1 MSEWL
6 NPVVARLA
14 SGDRCEGEYC
24 GLLLVCS
31 WPMPPAVRE
40 QALAFAAA
48 LTAETQHAAQP
59 LPAGAYV
66 YPPSTLHCTV
76 ATLRPFTAGPLVGS
90 RRDEE
95 LDRWRSVLTSARQDP
110 DWPSGHFRLRM
121 RQPTLEGAAGIFR
134 YDDCDGAVVR
144 MRAALHRAIEQVR
157 SRVPV
162 PLSPS
167 RRVFLERKRTQAG
180 WRPVTS
186 PQTPSPHAQAGGRAA
201 EGGADRSLAR
211 PLPGS
216 PAGTSAPH
224 LPDIVHSTVL
234 RWAAEVPYP
243 ERPAARAAF
252 GRAAATVAPVT
263 FSVSG
268 GAVRASHAVNSRPV
282 PGSKCLK

>member
-1 MSEWL
+1 MHGTAQPPSWRLYLEVSAAEVVPDSAPRSAMPEWL
-6 NPVVARLA
+6 HPVVARLA

-144 MRAALHRAIEQVR
+144 MRAALRRAIEQVR

-180 WRPVTS
+180 VLLLGFAVAPGHVTS
-186 PQTPSPHAQAGGRAA
+186 DPFSSCAGGRPCCR
-201 EGGADRSLAR
+201 GWGR
-211 PLPGS
+211 PLPGPS
-216 PAGTSAPH
+216 VARLPRGHFRAPPA
-224 LPDIVHSTVL
+224 
-234 RWAAEVPYP
+234 
-243 ERPAARAAF
+243 
-252 GRAAATVAPVT
+252 
-263 FSVSG
+263 
-268 GAVRASHAVNSRPV
+268 
-282 PGSKCLK
+282 